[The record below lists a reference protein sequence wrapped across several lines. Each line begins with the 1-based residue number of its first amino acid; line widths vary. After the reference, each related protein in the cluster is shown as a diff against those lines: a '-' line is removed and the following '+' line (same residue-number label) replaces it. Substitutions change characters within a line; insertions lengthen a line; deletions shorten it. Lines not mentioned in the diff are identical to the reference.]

1 MPTPDPARGTR
12 RAVPPRRR
20 PLVDH
25 LSEAALNRSRVHV
38 EVEWLIHLTTQG
50 TVPGVRALTADE
62 IVALRRVVADFGP
75 ADVAELAAIERETV
89 HDVKAVEYYL
99 KRRLARICPEPADA
113 GLAEMVHFACT
124 SEDVNNLSY
133 AVMVRG
139 AVREVWLPAATALT
153 DQIAG
158 LAKSLGDIPMLAR
171 THGQPATPTTL
182 GKELAVLAWRLRR
195 QLDKVAGRHTSA
207 SSTARPAPTAR
218 TLPRCRG
225 RTGRR
230 CRGPSSSTSG

>member
-1 MPTPDPARGTR
+1 MGTLADANPPIPLGALDGRYR
-12 RAVPPRRR
+12 RAVA

-62 IVALRRVVADFGP
+62 IAALRRVVADFGP

-139 AVREVWLPAATALT
+139 AVRDVWLPAATALT
-153 DQIAG
+153 
-158 LAKSLGDIPMLAR
+158 LSLI
-171 THGQPATPTTL
+171 HI
-182 GKELAVLAWRLRR
+182 
-195 QLDKVAGRHTSA
+195 
-207 SSTARPAPTAR
+207 
-218 TLPRCRG
+218 
-225 RTGRR
+225 
-230 CRGPSSSTSG
+230 